1 MTELEKLILQKK
13 EIENR
18 IQELKNSRKCYG
30 SGKILKREFVDRP
43 CGKTIKISLKTC
55 INRDRGYKVPTSRWF
70 VLTEMSISK
79 DKDVYEYLEKVR
91 DALNEYLGEHNEEE
105 E

>member
-18 IQELKNSRKCYG
+18 IQELKNSSKYYG
-30 SGKILKREFVDRP
+30 RGRILKREFVDRP
-43 CGKTIKISLKTC
+43 CGKTIKISLKTH
-55 INRDRGYKVPTSRWF
+55 INREGKASFRYF

-79 DKDVYEYLEKVR
+79 DKDVCEYLKKAR
-91 DALNEYLGEHNEEE
+91 DALNEYLGEPKMKEE
-105 E
+105 